1 MVDAPSTG
9 LCRAYALCSS
19 IYFREPGGILSEMA
33 IDSPRF
39 AFDEER
45 AYLGERLMLPAWQEG
60 QRAAIERA
68 LPRLTLPQRAGV
80 TSS

>member
-1 MVDAPSTG
+1 MLLDLLPGT
-9 LCRAYALCSS
+9 
-19 IYFREPGGILSEMA
+19 PGGILSEMA
-33 IDSPRF
+33 IDPPRF